1 MERASQEGRQGQEP
15 AASLRGLCAG
25 YRGTQVLHDID
36 LQLPRG
42 STTLLIG
49 PNGAGKTTLLKV
61 LTGLLRPRKGSSQV
75 MGLDSWKRRAALA
88 EATAYFDDMAALP
101 RRLPLGRLGAAM
113 RRLQPRFR
121 HGLFAQALAEAGID
135 PARTPTQLSKG
146 QMVTAYLSLCIAVD
160 ADLLVLDEPTLGMDI
175 VARARFRDQ
184 LHRQYLDGR
193 RTALIS
199 THYPEEVTELA
210 THLCFLEAGR
220 VVLHAPVEEALR
232 RYRILPAPAG
242 GEGAGQSLGSGGVAE
257 VLVDLEEGGKGG
269 GGKEG
274 AEGRTPTVAEL
285 YIGLVEGA
293 ARNFQLLSE
302 GPQERRE
309 KA

>member
-1 MERASQEGRQGQEP
+1 MGQEQQQSRQEQGP

-25 YRGTQVLHDID
+25 YGGVQVLRDIE
-36 LQLPRG
+36 LELPRG

-61 LTGLLRPRKGSSQV
+61 LTGLLKPQKGSSQV
-75 MGLDSWKRRAALA
+75 MGLDSWKRRATLA
-88 EATAYFDDMAALP
+88 ETTAYFDDMAALP
-101 RRLPLGRLGAAM
+101 RRLPLGRLAAAM
-113 RRLQPRFR
+113 GRLQPRFDAES
-121 HGLFAQALAEAGID
+121 FARALAEAGID

-184 LHRQYLDGR
+184 LHRHHLDGR

-232 RYRILPAPAG
+232 RYRILPAAAG
-242 GEGAGQSLGSGGVAE
+242 GEGPPPSLRRDGVAE
-257 VLVDLEEGGKGG
+257 VLVDLEAGGQGKESKEGG
-269 GGKEG
+269 
-274 AEGRTPTVAEL
+274 EGRTPTVAEL

-293 ARNFQLLSE
+293 ARNFQILAE
-302 GPQERRE
+302 GSPQEGG